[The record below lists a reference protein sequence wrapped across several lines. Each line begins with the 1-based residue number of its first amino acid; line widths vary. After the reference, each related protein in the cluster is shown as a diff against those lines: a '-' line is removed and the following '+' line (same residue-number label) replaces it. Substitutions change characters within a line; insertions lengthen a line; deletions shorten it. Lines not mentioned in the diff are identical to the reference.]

1 MCSIFV
7 FFLILVFKELIY
19 VLIYNFI
26 KINKFYVIFYYFI
39 SIVLIELDIIYV
51 YIKNKNIIR

>member
-19 VLIYNFI
+19 VLIYNFNE
-26 KINKFYVIFYYFI
+26 INKFYVIFYYFI
-39 SIVLIELDIIYV
+39 SIVLIELDVIYV
-51 YIKNKNIIR
+51 YVKNI